1 MEMRQTTKKLSEK
14 WVIIFLIIA
23 LLWHTI
29 VYFTYQPQ
37 VEADYKATHNDR
49 MFFISLYNIFYWMG
63 IALNMLSN
71 GKWWKVLTG
80 VIIAIAG
87 YLLYLEI
94 VGNPRLWTLT
104 DQISGIF
111 AILQSVIVIKIID
124 KIKSRVKPQKQE
136 P

>member
-1 MEMRQTTKKLSEK
+1 MRQTTKKLNEK

-23 LLWHTI
+23 LLCHTI
-29 VYFTYQPQ
+29 VYFTYEPQ
-37 VEADYKATHNDR
+37 AEEGYKVTHNDR
-49 MFFISLYNIFYWMG
+49 IFFISLYNIFYWMG
-63 IALNMLSN
+63 VALNMLSN
-71 GKWWKVLTG
+71 GKWWRVTTG

-111 AILQSVIVIKIID
+111 AILQSIIVIKIID
-124 KIKSRVKPQKQE
+124 KIKSRVKP
-136 P
+136 